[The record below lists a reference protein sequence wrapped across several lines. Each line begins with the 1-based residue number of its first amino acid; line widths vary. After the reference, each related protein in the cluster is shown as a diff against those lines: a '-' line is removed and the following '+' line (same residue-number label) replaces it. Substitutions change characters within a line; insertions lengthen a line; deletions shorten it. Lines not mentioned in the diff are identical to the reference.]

1 MLSFTYFL
9 PDSVVSQIMLTR
21 TLPNYLLF
29 FSEPDINIT
38 AISNLFNSESLWRIS
53 RMSDGSSFLK
63 KIIRNI
69 KITTVDQK
77 YSVAASNIEEFGNK
91 KLKDK

>member
-1 MLSFTYFL
+1 MDLTTRIAL
-9 PDSVVSQIMLTR
+9 DSTISQMKFKK
-21 TLPNYLLF
+21 TLLNYLLF

-38 AISNLFNSESLWRIS
+38 AISNLFNSDSLWRIS

-69 KITTVDQK
+69 KITTLD
-77 YSVAASNIEEFGNK
+77 
-91 KLKDK
+91 

>member
-1 MLSFTYFL
+1 ML
-9 PDSVVSQIMLTR
+9 DSTIPQMKFKK

-38 AISNLFNSESLWRIS
+38 AISNLFNSDSLWRIS
-53 RMSDGSSFLK
+53 RMRDGSSFLK

-69 KITTVDQK
+69 KITTVD
-77 YSVAASNIEEFGNK
+77 
-91 KLKDK
+91 

>member
-1 MLSFTYFL
+1 MLRFTYFL
-9 PDSVVSQIMLTR
+9 PDSTVAQSKFTK

-63 KIIRNI
+63 KIITNI
-69 KITTVDQK
+69 KITIVD
-77 YSVAASNIEEFGNK
+77 
-91 KLKDK
+91 

>member
-1 MLSFTYFL
+1 MQDSTVTETKFTK
-9 PDSVVSQIMLTR
+9 I
-21 TLPNYLLF
+21 LPNYLLF

-63 KIIRNI
+63 KIITNI
-69 KITTVDQK
+69 KITTVD
-77 YSVAASNIEEFGNK
+77 
-91 KLKDK
+91 